1 MTSGDLVAVFGR
13 TAVGG
18 ATTADAD
25 ADAAALEAIIV
36 SEYARLVRLAG
47 AICREPADAEDAV
60 AGAIERALRHRAA
73 LRDPTSTVPW
83 LNQIVVREAI
93 RLDGRR
99 RTWWD
104 RLRSGPR
111 EIELPSDAD
120 DPGTSGALV
129 KGALHDALDELPV
142 PQRAALALHH
152 YAGYSV
158 QETAAI
164 LGVPLE
170 TARSRLRLARERVRR
185 ALREERP

>member
-1 MTSGDLVAVFGR
+1 MAIVGR
-13 TAVGG
+13 ATVGG
-18 ATTADAD
+18 ATTGT
-25 ADAAALEAIIV
+25 DAATLEAIIV
-36 SEYARLVRLAG
+36 REYTRLVRLAG
-47 AICREPADAEDAV
+47 AICREPADAQDAV

-73 LRDPTSTVPW
+73 LRDPTSTVAW

-99 RTWWD
+99 RTWWG
-104 RLRSGPR
+104 RLLGGPR
-111 EIELPSDAD
+111 EIELPSDAH
-120 DPGTSGALV
+120 DPGTSAALV
-129 KGALHDALDELPV
+129 GRALHDALDGLPA

-158 QETAAI
+158 EETARI

-185 ALREERP
+185 SLEETRP